1 MLGSLKQAFSSKKFL
16 AAAIGCVVIALGSA
30 LGLSEDQSTKVAG
43 LIVAYVLGQGMAD
56 HGKEKAR
63 EEAKL
68 AAALEGKTAAE
79 KAAALEAEV

>member
-1 MLGSLKQAFSSKKFL
+1 MLDTFKQAFSSKKFL

-43 LIVAYVLGQGMAD
+43 LIVAYVVGQGVAD
-56 HGKEKAR
+56 HGKERVKL
-63 EEAKL
+63 EAKL
-68 AAALEGKTAAE
+68 NGKTASE